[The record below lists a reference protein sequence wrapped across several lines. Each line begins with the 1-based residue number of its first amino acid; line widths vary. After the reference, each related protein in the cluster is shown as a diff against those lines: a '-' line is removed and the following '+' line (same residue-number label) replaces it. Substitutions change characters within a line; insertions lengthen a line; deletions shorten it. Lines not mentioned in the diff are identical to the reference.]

1 MKMTNEVKVGIFI
14 VGVAILLAGLTIKA
28 GNLKFTKKG
37 YPVKIH
43 FRNID
48 GVSKNAPVLLQ
59 GLEVGAVK
67 EIRIVGLKEN
77 QFMELDVWIEGD
89 VQLTEGAKAYVKN
102 LGFMGEKYI
111 GLTFGDPNGA
121 VLAEGAVIS
130 GGDIADLDQILR
142 DGQEIAAEIKLISKS
157 INERLEKNKDSI
169 DSIVMNL
176 ESTMVHVNSLTA
188 RMDNSLAKNE
198 TNIDEIFLNVRS
210 ATKNMDLFTY
220 DLKQNPWKLLYR
232 PKEKRD
238 VNLSGVIK

>member
-1 MKMTNEVKVGIFI
+1 MKMTNEAKVGLFI
-14 VGVAILLAGLTIKA
+14 VCVVALLAGLTMKT
-28 GNLKFTKKG
+28 GNFKLTKKG
-37 YPVKIH
+37 YPIKIH

-59 GLEVGAVK
+59 GLEVGKVK
-67 EIRIVGLKEN
+67 DIHIAGLKED

-89 VQLTEGAKAYVKN
+89 VKLTEGAKAYVKN

-111 GLTFGDPNGA
+111 GLTFGDPQGA

-130 GGDIADLDQILR
+130 GGDIADFDKILR
-142 DGQEIAAEIKLISKS
+142 DGQEIAAEIKSISKN
-157 INERLEKNKDSI
+157 INERLEKNKDYI
-169 DSIVMNL
+169 DHIVMNL
-176 ESTMVHVNSLTA
+176 DSTMVHMNSLTA
-188 RMDNSLAKNE
+188 RLDDSLTTNA
-198 TNIDEIFLNVRS
+198 TNIDEIFLNVKS

-232 PKEKRD
+232 TKEKRD